1 MCQATQ
7 TAFDAMINLAINVGS
22 RPDLITNSGWGG
34 PPARERREKI
44 RSSLLG
50 KKNGEIRCPRI
61 IRLGFHLPGDD
72 LLDYLNDLIVALG
85 YHSAEDLREDIAIPE
100 KPYICRPTKEP
111 APCSLS
117 SPRIEIFRH
126 ALMLGLCTSQL
137 YDPSRPVIWTRNSLT
152 RVVDLFDP
160 EGFYA

>member
-1 MCQATQ
+1 LR
-7 TAFDAMINLAINVGS
+7 D
-22 RPDLITNSGWGG
+22 DIT
-34 PPARERREKI
+34 
-44 RSSLLG
+44 
-50 KKNGEIRCPRI
+50 
-61 IRLGFHLPGDD
+61 
-72 LLDYLNDLIVALG
+72 
-85 YHSAEDLREDIAIPE
+85 IPE
-100 KPYICRPTKEP
+100 KPYICRPTNQP

-117 SPRIEIFRH
+117 APRAEIFRH

>member
-1 MCQATQ
+1 
-7 TAFDAMINLAINVGS
+7 MINLAIQVGS
-22 RPDLITNSGWGG
+22 RPDLIANSGWG
-34 PPARERREKI
+34 PPARQRSEHI

-50 KKNGEIRCPRI
+50 INDGDIRCPRI

-72 LLDYLNDLIVALG
+72 LLDYLNDLI
-85 YHSAEDLREDIAIPE
+85 AEDGYSNSEALRCDITIPE
-100 KPYICRPTKEP
+100 KPYICRPTKQP
-111 APCSLS
+111 APCSLNA
-117 SPRIEIFRH
+117 PRTEVFRH

-160 EGFYA
+160 GGFYA